1 MALFSR
7 RRNVGSDEAVAE
19 AAPDA
24 PTPGSGPFD
33 VEEVPELDG
42 RIDLGALRIPPRP
55 GMQVRV
61 ELDRATRKP
70 VSLTLT
76 DGASALQLQ
85 VYAAPRSSSLWDE
98 IRPELLRSI
107 EDRSGTVDEIPGEFG
122 RELLSRMPV
131 TTQGGA
137 GMRTVRFVGIDGP
150 RWMIRGAFSG
160 KAATDAEAAR
170 PLEEV
175 LRDVVVV
182 RGPNARPP
190 REVLTLALPGATPAP
205 EQAPSDDPLGI
216 LRRGPEITEIR

>member
-7 RRNVGSDEAVAE
+7 RREPEPVDEVE
-19 AAPDA
+19 EPPAAG
-24 PTPGSGPFD
+24 TGPFD
-33 VEEVPELDG
+33 VEDVPDLGG

-85 VYAAPRSSSLWDE
+85 VYAAPRSASLWDE
-98 IRPELLRSI
+98 IRPELAQSI
-107 EDRSGTVDEIPGEFG
+107 EDRSGTSDDVPGVFG
-122 RELLSRMPV
+122 RELLARMPV
-131 TTQGGA
+131 TTQGGS
-137 GMRTVRFVGIDGP
+137 GMRAVRFVGIDGP

-160 KAATDAEAAR
+160 KAAVDPEAAR
-170 PLEEV
+170 TLEEV
-175 LRDVVVV
+175 LRDIVVV
-182 RGPNARPP
+182 RGPHARPP
-190 REVLTLALPGATPAP
+190 REVLALTLPGSTPAAEP
-205 EQAPSDDPLGI
+205 APSDDPLGI

>member
-1 MALFSR
+1 MGLFSR
-7 RRNVGSDEAVAE
+7 RRIEEPEEEVAE
-19 AAPDA
+19 EAAATGP
-24 PTPGSGPFD
+24 GPFD
-33 VEEVPELDG
+33 VADVPELGG

-98 IRPELLRSI
+98 IRPELARSVT
-107 EDRSGTVDEIPGEFG
+107 DRSGTCDEVPGVFG
-122 RELLSRMPV
+122 RELLARMPV
-131 TTQGGA
+131 TTQGGTGLRA
-137 GMRTVRFVGIDGP
+137 VRFVGIDGP

-160 KAATDAEAAR
+160 KAALDTEAAA

-182 RGPNARPP
+182 RGPHARPP
-190 REVLTLALPGATPAP
+190 REVLVLTLPGTTPAP
-205 EQAPSDDPLGI
+205 EEAPSDDPLGI